1 MQRVNVYIPQV
12 QSLPFPFFNI
22 VLTTH
27 LSVSH
32 VLPPLCRVCLALVH
46 RPVSD
51 NVVETRLVF
60 PLPQKHRQKV
70 KQERWL
76 NIPKYWLL
84 QVYYT
89 GVYTLYCECLL
100 ETCSVLFLI
109 FKWRK
114 TGHLCWSQC
123 NIWASCSTIF
133 SFGLVIKRAS
143 YLRGNTFQT
152 SQSFLLLFFF
162 ISPGI
167 SKAKVSFCRSDPGF
181 EQRASLS
188 VINVPQVIYKD

>member
-1 MQRVNVYIPQV
+1 M
-12 QSLPFPFFNI
+12 FG
-22 VLTTH
+22 
-27 LSVSH
+27 LSS
-32 VLPPLCRVCLALVH
+32 PP
-46 RPVSD
+46 PVSD

-76 NIPKYWLL
+76 NIPNTGSCRYTILEFILYTVNVYWKHVPFCSWFLSGEK
-84 QVYYT
+84 QV
-89 GVYTLYCECLL
+89 
-100 ETCSVLFLI
+100 TCVGAAQI
-109 FKWRK
+109 
-114 TGHLCWSQC
+114 GSQC

-188 VINVPQVIYKD
+188 VINVPQVIYKDWNVLSWLLFWPHHPVPPSLCYILFSSLSDTHR